1 MSSLIKNI
9 EELTLA
15 GVFYLLIPIII
26 VVIYHMKSKI
36 KVNKDYCCNKS
47 KLRFNYNDKDYILYM
62 NDNGDLKNVYIR
74 NNYSNCYREL
84 KDNKEI
90 RNVERYINNFILP

>member
-9 EELTLA
+9 EELTLT
-15 GVFYLLIPIII
+15 GVFYLLIPVII

-36 KVNKDYCCNKS
+36 KVNKDYCYNKN

-62 NDNGDLKNVYIR
+62 NDDGDLKNVYIR

>member
-1 MSSLIKNI
+1 M
-9 EELTLA
+9 
-15 GVFYLLIPIII
+15 
-26 VVIYHMKSKI
+26 
-36 KVNKDYCCNKS
+36 NKDYCCNKN
-47 KLRFNYNDKDYILYM
+47 KLRFNYNNKDYILYI

-74 NNYSNCYREL
+74 NNYSNYYREL